1 VPEIFLD
8 KQIQLSYTNWDM
20 SSYKVLVADDEPNI
34 VKIME
39 FELKKSGYQVM
50 TANDGQEA
58 LEIIKGNPP
67 DLILSDIMMP
77 NMDGYELCRE
87 VKKDP
92 NLRGIPFIF
101 LTAKTGLENRIQG
114 YVLGATKYINKPCSR
129 QDLLKAIDLRL
140 RLAEDAKKLFAQKA
154 KTFQGDLSIIS
165 VFSLI
170 DMFSIGGW
178 SGYIEMTNP
187 KGEKGRIDVTDA
199 MLTKYTLDGQEGDD
213 ILPLLLSWTQGKFTA
228 ERF

>member
-1 VPEIFLD
+1 
-8 KQIQLSYTNWDM
+8 M
-20 SSYKVLVADDEPNI
+20 LVADDETNI

-58 LEIIKGNPP
+58 LDLIKANPP
-67 DLILSDIMMP
+67 DLILSDVMMP
-77 NMDGYELCRE
+77 KMDGYELCRE

-92 NLRGIPFIF
+92 ALRGIPFIF

-114 YVLGATKYINKPCSR
+114 YILGAAKYITKPCGR

-140 RLAEDAKKLFAQKA
+140 RLAEEAKKLFAQKA
-154 KTFQGDLSIIS
+154 KAFSGDLSIIS

-178 SGYIEMTNP
+178 SGYIEMTSPEGNL
-187 KGEKGRIDVTDA
+187 GRIDIKDA
-199 MLTKYTLDGQEGDD
+199 MLEKYTLDGQSGED

-228 ERF
+228 ERM

>member
-1 VPEIFLD
+1 
-8 KQIQLSYTNWDM
+8 M
-20 SSYKVLVADDEPNI
+20 SSYKVLVADDEANI

-58 LEIIKGNPP
+58 LELVKANPP

-77 NMDGYELCRE
+77 RMDGYELCRE

-92 NLRGIPFIF
+92 ALRGIPFIF

-114 YVLGATKYINKPCSR
+114 YILGATKYITKPCGR

-140 RLAEDAKKLFAQKA
+140 RLSEEAKKLFAQKA
-154 KTFQGDLSIIS
+154 RTFSGDLSIIS
-165 VFSLI
+165 IFSLI
-170 DMFSIGGW
+170 DMFSLGGW
-178 SGYIEMTNP
+178 SGYIEMTSP
-187 KGEKGRIDVTDA
+187 DGKKGRIDIKDA
-199 MLTKYTLDGQEGDD
+199 VLEKYTLEGQSGDD

-228 ERF
+228 ERSQ

>member
-1 VPEIFLD
+1 
-8 KQIQLSYTNWDM
+8 M

-50 TANDGQEA
+50 TANDGEEA
-58 LEIIKGNPP
+58 LELVKANPP

-77 NMDGYELCRE
+77 KMDGYELCRE

-92 NLRGIPFIF
+92 ALRGIPFIF

-114 YVLGATKYINKPCSR
+114 YILGATKYITKPCGR

-140 RLAEDAKKLFAQKA
+140 RLAEEAKKLFAQKA
-154 KTFQGDLSIIS
+154 KTFSGDLSIIS
-165 VFSLI
+165 IFSLI
-170 DMFSIGGW
+170 DMFSLGGW
-178 SGYIEMTNP
+178 SGYIEMTSP
-187 KGEKGRIDVTDA
+187 DGKKGRIDIKDA
-199 MLTKYTLDGQEGDD
+199 VLERYTLEGQSGDD

-228 ERF
+228 ERSQ

>member
-1 VPEIFLD
+1 
-8 KQIQLSYTNWDM
+8 M

-39 FELKKSGYQVM
+39 FELKKSGYQVA
-50 TANDGQEA
+50 TAFDGQEA
-58 LEIIKGNPP
+58 LELIKNNPP

-92 NLRGIPFIF
+92 SLRGIPFIF

-114 YVLGATKYINKPCSR
+114 YVLGATKYITKPCGR
-129 QDLLKAIDLRL
+129 QELLKTIDMRL
-140 RLAEDAKKLFAQKA
+140 RLSQEAKKLFEQKA
-154 KTFQGDLSIIS
+154 RTFQGDLSIIS

-178 SGYIEMTNP
+178 SGFIEMTSP
-187 KGEKGRIDVTDA
+187 DGKKGRIDITDA
-199 MLTKYTLDGQEGDD
+199 MLTKYTLEGQSGDE

>member
-1 VPEIFLD
+1 M
-8 KQIQLSYTNWDM
+8 N
-20 SSYKVLVADDEPNI
+20 SYKVLVADDEPNI

-50 TANDGQEA
+50 TAYDGQEA
-58 LEIIKGNPP
+58 LELIKSNPP

-77 NMDGYELCRE
+77 IMDGYELCRE

-101 LTAKTGLENRIQG
+101 LTAKTGIENRIQG
-114 YVLGATKYINKPCSR
+114 YVLGATKYITKPCGR
-129 QDLLKAIDLRL
+129 QDLLKTIDMRL
-140 RLAEDAKKLFAQKA
+140 RLSEEAKKLFNQKA
-154 KTFQGDLSIIS
+154 KIFQGDLSIIS
-165 VFSLI
+165 IFSLI

-178 SGYIEMTNP
+178 SGFIEMNSP
-187 KGEKGRIDVTDA
+187 DGKNGRIDIKDA
-199 MLTKYTLDGQEGDD
+199 ILERYTLDGQADDD

-228 ERF
+228 ERY

>member
-1 VPEIFLD
+1 
-8 KQIQLSYTNWDM
+8 M
-20 SSYKVLVADDEPNI
+20 LVADDEPNI

-50 TANDGQEA
+50 TANDGEEA
-58 LEIIKGNPP
+58 LELVKANPP

-77 NMDGYELCRE
+77 KMDGYELCRE

-92 NLRGIPFIF
+92 ALRGIPFIF

-114 YVLGATKYINKPCSR
+114 YILGATKYITKPCGR

-140 RLAEDAKKLFAQKA
+140 RLAEEAKKLFAQKA
-154 KTFQGDLSIIS
+154 KTFSGDLAIIS

-170 DMFSIGGW
+170 DMFSLGGW
-178 SGYIEMTNP
+178 SGYIEMTSP
-187 KGEKGRIDVTDA
+187 EGKRGRIDIRDA
-199 MLTKYTLDGQEGDD
+199 MLEKYTLDGQGGED

-228 ERF
+228 ERM

>member
-1 VPEIFLD
+1 
-8 KQIQLSYTNWDM
+8 M
-20 SSYKVLVADDEPNI
+20 SSYKVLVADDEANI

-58 LEIIKGNPP
+58 LELVKANPP

-77 NMDGYELCRE
+77 RMDGYELCRE

-92 NLRGIPFIF
+92 ALRGIPFIF

-114 YVLGATKYINKPCSR
+114 YILGATKYITKPCGR

-140 RLAEDAKKLFAQKA
+140 RLSEEAKKLFAQKA
-154 KTFQGDLSIIS
+154 RTFSGDLSIIS
-165 VFSLI
+165 IFSLI
-170 DMFSIGGW
+170 DMFSLGGW
-178 SGYIEMTNP
+178 SGYIEMTSP
-187 KGEKGRIDVTDA
+187 DGKKGRIDIKDA
-199 MLTKYTLDGQEGDD
+199 VLERYTLEGQSGDD

-228 ERF
+228 ERSQ

>member
-1 VPEIFLD
+1 
-8 KQIQLSYTNWDM
+8 M

-50 TANDGQEA
+50 TANDGEEA
-58 LEIIKGNPP
+58 LELIRENPP

-77 NMDGYELCRE
+77 KMDGYELCRE

-92 NLRGIPFIF
+92 ALRGIPFIF
-101 LTAKTGLENRIQG
+101 LTAKTGMENRIQG
-114 YVLGATKYINKPCSR
+114 YMLGATKYITKPCGR

-140 RLAEDAKKLFAQKA
+140 RLAEEAKKLFAQKA
-154 KTFQGDLSIIS
+154 KVFQGDLSIIS

-170 DMFSIGGW
+170 DMFSLGGW
-178 SGYIEMTNP
+178 SGHIEMASP
-187 KGEKGRIDVTDA
+187 DGKQGRIEITDA
-199 MLTKYTLDGQEGDD
+199 MLTKYTLDGQSGEE
-213 ILPLLLSWTQGKFTA
+213 ILPLLLSWTQGKFSA
-228 ERF
+228 ERL

>member
-1 VPEIFLD
+1 
-8 KQIQLSYTNWDM
+8 M

-58 LEIIKGNPP
+58 LELVKANPP

-77 NMDGYELCRE
+77 KMDGYELCRE

-92 NLRGIPFIF
+92 ALRGIPFIF

-114 YVLGATKYINKPCSR
+114 YILGATKYITKPCGR

-140 RLAEDAKKLFAQKA
+140 RLAEEAKKLFAQKA
-154 KTFQGDLSIIS
+154 RTFSGDLSIIS

-170 DMFSIGGW
+170 DMFSLGGW
-178 SGYIEMTNP
+178 SGHIEMTSP
-187 KGEKGRIDVTDA
+187 DGKRGRIDIKDA
-199 MLTKYTLDGQEGDD
+199 VLERYTLEGQSGDD

-228 ERF
+228 ERSP